1 MPRFALWIALSAVT
15 GAAPL
20 LAQKPPPTVRRPQA
34 QPQAQQPAAS
44 SPKTAGKTFRPT
56 TTATQPATQARGG
69 GAQAPTPAVQP
80 TAPAGQGAAQVTPQA
95 AHPVT
100 PAATAFTAGLAMT
113 PYGGGAADAALDYA
127 VRFGRM
133 LDSTIVTLVD
143 VFRNTSGQPMEGAR
157 APTALS
163 QRERD
168 RWSRCR
174 NLYWDLTTYASAVG
188 TMRRSL
194 PADPALQQAAAALD
208 SAFTANQ
215 ALEECDNV
223 ASMVAAPDR
232 WTPWQDQYQTAAQH
246 FYRDFYNQVREVH
259 ERDRAFVNAL
269 NAVLPA
275 ARRIPVPPGLQRNP
289 PYAGA
294 APG

>member
-1 MPRFALWIALSAVT
+1 MPRVAIWLSLTAVV

-20 LAQKPPPTVRRPQA
+20 AAQKPPPTTARRPQA
-34 QPQAQQPAAS
+34 QPQAQQPATT
-44 SPKTAGKTFRPT
+44 KTGGKTFRPAQ
-56 TTATQPATQARGG
+56 TAAPSAGQAGAAGAPAAAG
-69 GAQAPTPAVQP
+69 QP
-80 TAPAGQGAAQVTPQA
+80 TAGQGAAQVTPQA
-95 AHPVT
+95 AHPAA
-100 PAATAFTAGLAMT
+100 PAPTATAFTAGLAMA
-113 PYGGGAADAALDYA
+113 PYAGATTDAALEYA
-127 VRFGRM
+127 VRLGRM

-143 VFRNTSGQPMEGAR
+143 VFRNTSGQPMEGAS
-157 APTALS
+157 APAALS

-174 NLYWDLTTYASAVG
+174 NLYWDITTYASAAAA
-188 TMRRSL
+188 MRRSL

-208 SAFTANQ
+208 SAFEANQ
-215 ALEECDNV
+215 ALGECDNV
-223 ASMVAAPDR
+223 ASMIAAPDR
-232 WTPWQDQYQTAAQH
+232 WTPWQDQYQTAARH
-246 FYRDFYNQVREVH
+246 FYRDFYAQVREVH